1 MNDSVKYQLERAED
15 ALRTALKL
23 GAETEDPYLLRNI
36 SESINTIKGW
46 RGSSRFNTPKT
57 KYTLSKSTNYEE
69 GLFNLT
75 SGPTYGYGSDHLNF
89 DYNYINTRVP
99 GGMSDDV
106 ITFS

>member
-46 RGSSRFNTPKT
+46 RGNFRFNTPKT
-57 KYTLSKSTNYEE
+57 KKSTNYEQ
-69 GLFNLT
+69 GLFSVT
-75 SGPTYGYGSDHLNF
+75 SGPTYGYGSDHFNF

-99 GGMSDDV
+99 GGMSHDV
-106 ITFS
+106 ITFG